1 MAGFY
6 TSIASLRTIP
16 ERETPAQMVVVQ
28 KLSSQALLAM
38 AQAAPESIKSYAGKI
53 ELLNVPLLSPKDFSA
68 IPME

>member
-1 MAGFY
+1 
-6 TSIASLRTIP
+6 
-16 ERETPAQMVVVQ
+16 MVVVQ

-38 AQAAPESIKSYAGKI
+38 AQAAPESINSYTGKI